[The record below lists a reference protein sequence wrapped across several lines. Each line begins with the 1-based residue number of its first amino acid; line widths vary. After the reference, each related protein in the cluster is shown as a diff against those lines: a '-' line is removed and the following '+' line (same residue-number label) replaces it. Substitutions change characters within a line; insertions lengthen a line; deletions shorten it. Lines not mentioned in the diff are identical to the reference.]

1 MYRKEN
7 VPLDPAQ
14 MPQFVDQELS
24 RLEAALQ
31 APVPF
36 VSLTVAYAEPAKVWD
51 GMVLIAD
58 GTNWNP
64 GSGTGFYGYRAGAW
78 RFLG

>member
-1 MYRKEN
+1 MYRKGN

-14 MPQFVDQELS
+14 MPQFADQELS

-36 VSLTVAYAEPAKVWD
+36 VSLAVAYAEPAKLWD

-58 GTNWNP
+58 GTVWNP
-64 GSGTGFYGYRAGAW
+64 GSGAGLYYRLGGVWIKAG
-78 RFLG
+78 